1 MATVKET
8 AIRQEFQTHQRAD
21 LLRLRRVL
29 CETERVMRSGV
40 DEWQVARLA
49 ILKKRIVAL
58 FKRCDTKRSD
68 AAGPVTAPDKVR

>member
-21 LLRLRRVL
+21 LLRLHHVL
-29 CETERVMRSGV
+29 CVTERAMLSAV
-40 DEWQVARLA
+40 DEGQVSRLT

-58 FKRCDTKRSD
+58 FKRCDTKHPD
-68 AAGPVTAPDKVR
+68 ATGPVTAPDKAR